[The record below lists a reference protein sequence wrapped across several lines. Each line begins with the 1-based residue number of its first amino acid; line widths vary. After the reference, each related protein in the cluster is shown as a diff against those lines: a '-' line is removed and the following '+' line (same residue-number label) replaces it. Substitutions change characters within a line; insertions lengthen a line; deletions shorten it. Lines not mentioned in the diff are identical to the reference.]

1 MTTTSEEIIKTIQ
14 AALARARAHR
24 RKDTNVSIY
33 PHIPTN
39 VRIFFSFLFFCSA
52 AHARTQIGES
62 ATVVSSN
69 YGSKVEPALFFELSG
84 ILLQAVTVSAALSPG
99 DPRSISLD

>member
-14 AALARARAHR
+14 AALAHARARAHR

-39 VRIFFSFLFFCSA
+39 VFFLFFLQGSRL
-52 AHARTQIGES
+52 RTHTHTHMSEI
-62 ATVVSSN
+62 ATVVLSN
-69 YGSKVEPALFFELSG
+69 YRSEVDPTLFFF
-84 ILLQAVTVSAALSPG
+84 VF
-99 DPRSISLD
+99 